1 MTPRGLRLAA
11 AALLA
16 LGVAGCGVRAPG
28 PQTGTVAAQDA
39 YEERARRLA
48 DLAAWT
54 LNGRVT
60 VQGPE
65 ESGQVRVRFR
75 KDAEGSRLEVRNPF
89 GQTLLRLTRDGTG
102 VRLRDDQGRL
112 YTGEAARR
120 VLRARLGWRVPVGR
134 LNEWVLGLAQAR
146 EVPAAMD
153 GKGRPLR
160 IEAGRWRIHYPRYM
174 QVKGMWL
181 PKEVQVGHNGLDLRI
196 RVDRWRLE
204 WPEGQDREAAA

>member
-1 MTPRGLRLAA
+1 MIRCGLRRAVVG
-11 AALLA
+11 LLV
-16 LGVAGCGVRAPG
+16 LGAAGCGVRAPG

-75 KDAEGSRLEVRNPF
+75 KDAEGSRLEVSNPF
-89 GQTLLRLTRDGTG
+89 GQTVLRLTRDGTG

-120 VLRARLGWRVPVGR
+120 VLRTRLGWRVPVGR

-174 QVKGMWL
+174 QVKGVWL
-181 PKEVQVGHNGLDLRI
+181 PKEVQVGHNGLDLEI

-204 WPEGQDREAAA
+204 WPDGQDREAAA